1 MYALPLLGYVPQKEE
16 GDNQQLETVTAK
28 CKIDPIYNLDNI

>member
-1 MYALPLLGYVPQKEE
+1 MYALPLLGYVPQKE
-16 GDNQQLETVTAK
+16 GDNQQLENVRAK